1 METINRALDS
11 ASHVIWGE
19 THPQHQQH
27 GEEPLSGVQGQGKAT
42 DPYDAGN
49 RDVQPGAPSTTSP
62 TATTPASQKKS
73 VQDPTGRSSEPLS
86 PAVSEDVDSQ
96 AGGYPR
102 PGTGNG
108 FTSAGLASGVPE
120 KPGLDAD
127 PALNGVDPKTQ
138 SQSQGMANATG
149 VPEGEQRTVMENNPP
164 GLNSRTS
171 MGPGLGAMGEPS
183 TAVAGGTAGG
193 AAGAGAGIGGGAAAA
208 GSTAGPGGSGSSTS
222 EAAEQRA
229 SSDGASGG
237 QAAEQ
242 RASSDSASGGQ
253 NAQYGKPNGNG
264 GHQVSE
270 EALKGPQAP
279 PPREKYEFEKEMEGK
294 PASKGAGGGGQ
305 SQPQGGKA
313 QNGNGGH
320 HHFKPMEKVKEKMG
334 RATKAGTHK

>member
-1 METINRALDS
+1 MSIWNPTNLTKNET
-11 ASHVIWGE
+11 
-19 THPQHQQH
+19 
-27 GEEPLSGVQGQGKAT
+27 
-42 DPYDAGN
+42 
-49 RDVQPGAPSTTSP
+49 VQPGAPSTTSP

-73 VQDPTGRSSEPLS
+73 VRDPTGRSSEPLS
-86 PAVSEDVDSQ
+86 PAVSEDADPQV
-96 AGGYPR
+96 GGYPR

-120 KPGLDAD
+120 EPGLDAD
-127 PALNGVDPKTQ
+127 PVLNGVDPKTQ

-149 VPEGEQRTVMENNPP
+149 VPEGEQRTVMGNNPP

-208 GSTAGPGGSGSSTS
+208 GSTAGRDGSSTS
-222 EAAEQRA
+222 QAAEQRA
-229 SSDGASGG
+229 SSDGGG
-237 QAAEQ
+237 
-242 RASSDSASGGQ
+242 GGQ

-294 PASKGAGGGGQ
+294 PANKDAGGGMFLLSPLICEAMLICLGGQ

-313 QNGNGGH
+313 QSGNGGH
-320 HHFKPMEKVKEKMG
+320 HHFKAMEKVKEKMG

>member
-11 ASHVIWGE
+11 ASHAIWGE

-49 RDVQPGAPSTTSP
+49 RDVQPDAPSTKSP

-73 VQDPTGRSSEPLS
+73 VLDPTGRSSEPLS
-86 PAVSEDVDSQ
+86 PAISEDADPQ
-96 AGGYPR
+96 IGGYPR

-108 FTSAGLASGVPE
+108 FTPAGLASGVPE
-120 KPGLDAD
+120 EPGLDAD
-127 PALNGVDPKTQ
+127 PVLDGGESSGVDPKSV
-138 SQSQGMANATG
+138 SQAQRHSQNQYQGMANATG
-149 VPEGEQRTVMENNPP
+149 VPEGEQRTVMGNNPP

-183 TAVAGGTAGG
+183 AAVAGGSAGG
-193 AAGAGAGIGGGAAAA
+193 AAGGGAGIGGGAAAA
-208 GSTAGPGGSGSSTS
+208 GSTAGRGDSST
-222 EAAEQRA
+222 
-229 SSDGASGG
+229 G

-242 RASSDSASGGQ
+242 RASSGGGGESV
-253 NAQYGKPNGNG
+253 QYGKPSGEND
-264 GHQVSE
+264 HQVSE
-270 EALKGPQAP
+270 EALKGPQGP
-279 PPREKYEFEKEMEGK
+279 PPKQYEFEKEMEEK
-294 PASKGAGGGGQ
+294 PASKGAGGGQ
-305 SQPQGGKA
+305 SQPQGGKSA

-320 HHFKPMEKVKEKMG
+320 HHFKAMEKMKEKMG